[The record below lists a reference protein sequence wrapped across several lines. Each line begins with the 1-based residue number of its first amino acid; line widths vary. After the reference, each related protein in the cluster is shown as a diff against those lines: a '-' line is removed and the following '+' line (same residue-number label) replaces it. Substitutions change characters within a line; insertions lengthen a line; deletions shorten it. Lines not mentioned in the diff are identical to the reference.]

1 MPSRDDNPIAVL
13 VLVGTIT
20 VLVLFAGVVV
30 LFATQHRVA
39 QAAPSYRVVRLGGV
53 EYEIMMGRPVDPRHR
68 VDKAI
73 VAGLPAADR
82 HVGRGQTLFGAF
94 ISATDDSSGAR
105 TTADRVELRD
115 QAGHVY
121 APLPLPTTNPYA
133 YSQRRL
139 RPGTRIPALGS
150 VADDDLAATGRVL
163 LFRIPAEAY
172 ADSQALELVI
182 HDPSS
187 TGATASLDI

>member
-1 MPSRDDNPIAVL
+1 MRSRDDSPIALL
-13 VLVGTIT
+13 VLVGAIT

-39 QAAPSYRVVRLGGV
+39 QAAPDYRVVRVGGV
-53 EYEIMMGRPVDPRHR
+53 EYEVMMGRPVDPRNR
-68 VDKAI
+68 VDRAI
-73 VAGLPAADR
+73 VAGLPAADLR
-82 HVGRGQTLFGAF
+82 AGPGQTLFGTF
-94 ISATDDSSGAR
+94 ISATNDSPGPR
-105 TTADRVELRD
+105 TTADKVELRD

-121 APLPLPTTNPYA
+121 APLPLPLTNPYA

-150 VADDDLAATGRVL
+150 VADDNLAATGRLL

-172 ADSQALELVI
+172 AAGQALELVI

-187 TGATASLDI
+187 PGATASLDI